1 MIDGYIKLYRQ
12 LLESEIFAS
21 QIGLKIWIW
30 CLLKANYKSK
40 FVSIKTGR
48 GKSTI
53 EVERGSFVFGRH
65 KAEEE
70 LNIDESTIYKWI
82 KKIEKLEMISVK
94 RNTHYSIIT
103 ICKYDTY
110 QSELEYD
117 VTTKEQPSNN
127 QVTGKEQP
135 NNTTNKDNKDKKYK
149 NILLSEINSD
159 EYPNLNNEYIEIT
172 KEFQKL
178 FRNNLIE
185 AGAKTTTIDKAKGTW
200 IDDIRLIIET
210 DKYTLDDLRQVY
222 KFLQKDDFW
231 KSNILSTSKLR
242 KQMDKLK
249 IQSNNDGRTK
259 QAINRP
265 TSAELNAAIE
275 IGIGLAEAYKD

>member
-127 QVTGKEQP
+127 QVAAEEQP
-135 NNTTNKDNKDKKYK
+135 CNTNNKVNKVYNTYYDGEILSSQNDDNYIAVVKILFGDNNLCRPLNVVLSMRDQLSYEEFKRLYVYKQKYGVVF
-149 NILLSEINSD
+149 SEIFEQMENWDGLKKRKSVSLTFLTFMKRR
-159 EYPNLNNEYIEIT
+159 YPEI
-172 KEFQKL
+172 KEK
-178 FRNNLIE
+178 
-185 AGAKTTTIDKAKGTW
+185 
-200 IDDIRLIIET
+200 
-210 DKYTLDDLRQVY
+210 
-222 KFLQKDDFW
+222 
-231 KSNILSTSKLR
+231 
-242 KQMDKLK
+242 
-249 IQSNNDGRTK
+249 
-259 QAINRP
+259 
-265 TSAELNAAIE
+265 
-275 IGIGLAEAYKD
+275 